1 MSKIKKLVKKS
12 KKIACLAVNLDSIPK
27 IRIET
32 TPTMKKNP
40 GIAGEYYPGS
50 QVIFIRKSIVNLGKK
65 RACKVVLHEIGHY
78 IHYRYLGFKPMYI
91 SRKKKGDPS
100 LYCNSSQKE
109 SFAECFADYAYA
121 LYKGK
126 LGKIKSS
133 KRLSKMERIIKSL
146 ERNT

>member
-1 MSKIKKLVKKS
+1 MKIENIVIESLNIAKNAANVGYDVEIKAKCNKAMKS
-12 KKIACLAVNLDSIPK
+12 DPS
-27 IRIET
+27 
-32 TPTMKKNP
+32 
-40 GIAGEYYPGS
+40 IAGQFVPAKLRIY
-50 QVIFIRKSIVNLGKK
+50 IRKDVLYLGKK

-91 SRKKKGDPS
+91 RRKKKGNPS